1 MIPELMATR
10 ERVAW
15 IFHEKAR
22 NHHCLRRRRA
32 IAATPK
38 PPRASASNKAIGAS
52 SPVLESTFS
61 SPGASGPSGASGA
74 VRRRSARG
82 GLPSRFRASFC
93 GICNFERGFCHKR
106 SQGQRLLGRAC
117 MPSRAA
123 LRGRRRAP
131 NHHAQSRRHAGSRQP
146 RSVKTAL
153 EPNRAGRRRPR
164 TRPEA

>member
-1 MIPELMATR
+1 MRKHGTITACAGVGRLPPPPNRR
-10 ERVAW
+10 ERARATKPSERRPPFW
-15 IFHEKAR
+15 KAR
-22 NHHCLRRRRA
+22 SRLQELQAPQVPRRRQTQKRQRR
-32 IAATPK
+32 IALSIPHL
-38 PPRASASNKAIGAS
+38 SC
-52 SPVLESTFS
+52 E
-61 SPGASGPSGASGA
+61 
-74 VRRRSARG
+74 
-82 GLPSRFRASFC
+82 
-93 GICNFERGFCHKR
+93 ICTFERGFCHKR